1 MSSLWISWKLS
12 KTWHPYRHFN
22 HHNDDLIPIV
32 IARPIC
38 WRNLGTVPL
47 MKIDRK
53 WRRTVKPWMK
63 SYIRYAMLDRGERL
77 SLAWK
82 CHFSLVVTVRP
93 REMGALW
100 EPISPTI
107 YIRQC
112 DYLTSIT
119 YENRNNWSKNYD
131 RDRWQL
137 NFFKNLKQVTPKCTF
152 LNHTT
157 LFKQRDQA
165 SPRNERAL
173 IHGPVLSLEEPH
185 RQGDIRQGGSD
196 ADLDLPVAD

>member
-1 MSSLWISWKLS
+1 
-12 KTWHPYRHFN
+12 
-22 HHNDDLIPIV
+22 
-32 IARPIC
+32 
-38 WRNLGTVPL
+38 

-93 REMGALW
+93 RDGC
-100 EPISPTI
+100 PVGTHISPTI

-119 YENRNNWSKNYD
+119 YENRINWSKNYD

-137 NFFKNLKQVTPKCTF
+137 NFLKTLKQVTPKSTF

-165 SPRNERAL
+165 SPRNERAWFTDRFRRWRSL
-173 IHGPVLSLEEPH
+173 AGKATFDKVDSMRTWTCRSPTIVGDFSRSKVQSSHKWFGIH
-185 RQGDIRQGGSD
+185 
-196 ADLDLPVAD
+196 